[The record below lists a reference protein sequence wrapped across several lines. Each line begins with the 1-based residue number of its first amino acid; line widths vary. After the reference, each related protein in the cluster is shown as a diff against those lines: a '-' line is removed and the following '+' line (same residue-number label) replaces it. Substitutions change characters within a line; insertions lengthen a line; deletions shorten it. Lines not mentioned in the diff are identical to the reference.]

1 MRSREI
7 PPLPELTTQLASI
20 QEQQQSLQRSQV
32 SFGFERSAELQHWQ
46 QQMYLLQHTQ
56 HSSSNSHLSSHL
68 NSNTAPLKSTLKSK
82 KSSTRNPLTASN
94 SKLATLAIAVE
105 TMGKFFREE
114 NEVTDINE
122 GGQSDRIE
130 SETTT

>member
-56 HSSSNSHLSSHL
+56 HSSSNSHL

-94 SKLATLAIAVE
+94 SKLANLAIAVE
-105 TMGKFFREE
+105 TMGKFLSEE
-114 NEVTDINE
+114 NEVTEINE
-122 GGQSDRIE
+122 GGQPDRIE
-130 SETTT
+130 SEATT